1 MRGDKYSQLVSA
13 VNAGLSACG
22 TSATLVYARN
32 NARVAPT
39 GDIIT
44 LPARLDGPPI
54 PAEYILEAMTSLLAV
69 RSAWLR
75 IQNTGQA
82 VIVAGCSAQN
92 FHPGDVTWEPP
103 TSTVTLATAK
113 SLWVSASAVREMKIM
128 QRIRT
133 APLAAMMFMCFYRG
147 GKNEV
152 TVRFAFYKSDS
163 EPNVL
168 KISKCVYEAIDA
180 AEARSFAKQQQQHR
194 AFEAP
199 EPVVGSASA
208 KAQGGACLGGGGG
221 RSRSRTPPGTV
232 PAAVLQVPHAGTA
245 STSSRA
251 LGAIGGAVKYVKN
264 NIVWIVLGGLWSCAL
279 AVITAYIR

>member
-1 MRGDKYSQLVSA
+1 MRSDKYSQLVSV
-13 VNAGLSACG
+13 VNAGLGACG
-22 TSATLVYARN
+22 TSATLVYIRN

-54 PAEYILEAMTSLLAV
+54 PAEYILEAMTSLLSI
-69 RSAWLR
+69 RTAWLR

-82 VIVAGCSAQN
+82 VIVAGCSTQN
-92 FHPGDVTWEPP
+92 FHHGDVTWEPP
-103 TSTVTLATAK
+103 ASTVTLTTAK
-113 SLWVSASAVREMKIM
+113 SLWVSASAVREMKVI

-163 EPNVL
+163 EPNLL

-180 AEARSFAKQQQQHR
+180 EATRNLPKPRGFD
-194 AFEAP
+194 
-199 EPVVGSASA
+199 
-208 KAQGGACLGGGGG
+208 
-221 RSRSRTPPGTV
+221 TPPCAVLAQRMRPLGAAEGGDRETSAQTHS
-232 PAAVLQVPHAGTA
+232 PAAQAQHVMQHATA
-245 STSSRA
+245 TKSWGA
-251 LGAIGGAVKYVKN
+251 LGRTLKHKKN
-264 NIVWIVLGGLWSCAL
+264 LGWILFTCAL
-279 AVITAYIR
+279 SLAAAFVTAYIK

>member
-1 MRGDKYSQLVSA
+1 MRGDKYSQLVSV

-22 TSATLVYARN
+22 TSATLVYTRN

-54 PAEYILEAMTSLLAV
+54 PAEYILEAMTSLLSI
-69 RSAWLR
+69 RTAWLR

-82 VIVAGCSAQN
+82 VIVAGCSTQN
-92 FHPGDVTWEPP
+92 CHHGDVTWEPP
-103 TSTVTLATAK
+103 VSTVTLTTAK
-113 SLWVSASAVREMKIM
+113 SLWVSASAVREIKIM

-163 EPNVL
+163 EPNLL

-180 AEARSFAKQQQQHR
+180 TETRSLTKQHR
-194 AFEAP
+194 GFDSPPCAALRQHLQPQDSTNGHDRESPAVAQSVAP
-199 EPVVGSASA
+199 AP
-208 KAQGGACLGGGGG
+208 
-221 RSRSRTPPGTV
+221 
-232 PAAVLQVPHAGTA
+232 QVPHAAQQAVAPQG
-245 STSSRA
+245 S
-251 LGAIGGAVKYVKN
+251 GAFGCAVKYVKKN
-264 NIVWIVLGGLWSCAL
+264 LGWILIAGIWSFAATL
-279 AVITAYIR
+279 VAAYIK